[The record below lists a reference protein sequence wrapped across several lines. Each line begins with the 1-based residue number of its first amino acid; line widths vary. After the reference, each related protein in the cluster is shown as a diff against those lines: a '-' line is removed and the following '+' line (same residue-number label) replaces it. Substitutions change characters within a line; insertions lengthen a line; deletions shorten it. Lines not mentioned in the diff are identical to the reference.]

1 MGFSFAGLQKELE
14 SAGFR
19 TLYEALRAECPHLAS
34 FADYRA
40 LIDFFHDRETD
51 YETKDIILH
60 HLIGVSR
67 HGGRYEALAAFFL
80 VLFMPAIARLYTRGR
95 RVCPELGDDDL
106 VQEICLALLQTIR
119 EAEIA
124 PHRVAGQI
132 IGKVKNAI
140 QAILR
145 RRIKEGGHARP
156 GSREGPAHRSAI
168 KQNYPYGGEGA
179 PDGWVESA
187 GEAVADGFGNEA
199 AADLFDADR
208 EVYDLSSVPDVSAL
222 LDDLEKHKVIT
233 RSDRQIIETTVI
245 EGKQLKDLASH
256 PTDYERMKKRRQRA
270 LRAIREHL
278 VKNIRI
284 TEKL

>member
-67 HGGRYEALAAFFL
+67 HGGKYEALAAFFL
-80 VLFMPAIARLYTRGR
+80 VLFTPAIARLYVRGR
-95 RVCPELGDDDL
+95 RICPDLGDDDL

-119 EAEIA
+119 ETEIA

-156 GSREGPAHRSAI
+156 GSREGPAQRFAI
-168 KQNYPYGGEGA
+168 KQNYLFGGEGV
-179 PDGWVESA
+179 PYGWVEGA
-187 GEAVADGFGNEA
+187 GEAVADGFGGEA
-199 AADLFDADR
+199 ATDLFDADR

-222 LDDLEKHKVIT
+222 LDDLEWHKVIT

-245 EGKQLKDLASH
+245 EGKQLKALAST
-256 PTDYERMKKRRQRA
+256 PADYQRLKKRRQRA

-278 VKNIRI
+278 VKNR
-284 TEKL
+284 K

>member
-67 HGGRYEALAAFFL
+67 HGGKYEALAAFFL
-80 VLFMPAIARLYTRGR
+80 VLFMPAIARIYTRGR
-95 RVCPELGDDDL
+95 RICPEIGDDDL

-119 EAEIA
+119 ETEIA
-124 PHRVAGQI
+124 PCRVAGQI

-145 RRIKEGGHARP
+145 RRIKEGRYARP
-156 GSREGPAHRSAI
+156 GSREGPAHRFAK
-168 KQNYPYGGEGA
+168 KQNYPFGGEGA
-179 PDGWVESA
+179 PYGWVDGA
-187 GEAVADGFGNEA
+187 GEAVVDGFAGEA

-208 EVYDLSSVPDVSAL
+208 EGYDLSSVPDVSAL
-222 LDDLEKHKVIT
+222 LDDLERHKVIT

-245 EGKQLKDLASH
+245 EGKLLKDLAST
-256 PTDYERMKKRRQRA
+256 PADYQRLKKRRQRA
-270 LRAIREHL
+270 LRSIREHL
-278 VKNIRI
+278 VKNQ
-284 TEKL
+284 K

>member
-1 MGFSFAGLQKELE
+1 M
-14 SAGFR
+14 
-19 TLYEALRAECPHLAS
+19 
-34 FADYRA
+34 
-40 LIDFFHDRETD
+40 
-51 YETKDIILH
+51 
-60 HLIGVSR
+60 
-67 HGGRYEALAAFFL
+67 
-80 VLFMPAIARLYTRGR
+80 
-95 RVCPELGDDDL
+95 
-106 VQEICLALLQTIR
+106 
-119 EAEIA
+119 
-124 PHRVAGQI
+124 AGQI

-245 EGKQLKDLASH
+245 EGKQLKDLASY
-256 PTDYERMKKRRQRA
+256 PTDYEKLKKRRQRA

-278 VKNIRI
+278 SENQK
-284 TEKL
+284 

>member
-67 HGGRYEALAAFFL
+67 HGGKYEALAAFFL
-80 VLFMPAIARLYTRGR
+80 VLFTPAIARLYVRGR
-95 RVCPELGDDDL
+95 RICPELGDDDL

-119 EAEIA
+119 ETEID

-132 IGKVKNAI
+132 IGRVKNSI

-156 GSREGPAHRSAI
+156 GSREGPAHRFAI
-168 KQNYPYGGEGA
+168 KQNYPFGGEGA
-179 PDGWVESA
+179 PYGWVESA
-187 GEAVADGFGNEA
+187 GEA

-208 EVYDLSSVPDVSAL
+208 GGYDLSSVPDVSAL
-222 LDDLEKHKVIT
+222 LDDLEQHKVIT

-256 PTDYERMKKRRQRA
+256 PTDYERLKKRRQRA

-278 VKNIRI
+278 VKSMNQ
-284 TEKL
+284 KAK

>member
-19 TLYEALRAECPHLAS
+19 TLYEALRAECPHLAP

-51 YETKDIILH
+51 YETKDLILH
-60 HLIGVSR
+60 HLIGVYR
-67 HGGRYEALAAFFL
+67 HGGKYETLAAFFL
-80 VLFMPAIARLYTRGR
+80 VLFTPAIARLYTRGR
-95 RVCPELGDDDL
+95 RMCPELGDDDL

-119 EAEIA
+119 ETEMP

-145 RRIKEGGHARP
+145 RRIKEGRNHELP
-156 GSREGPAHRSAI
+156 GSREGPAHRFLAEEERYLADEEGWIYGSA
-168 KQNYPYGGEGA
+168 QGR
-179 PDGWVESA
+179 
-187 GEAVADGFGNEA
+187 GEAAT
-199 AADLFDADR
+199 DLYAVDR

-222 LDDLEKHKVIT
+222 LDDLERRKVIT
-233 RSDRQIIETTVI
+233 SADRLIIETTVI
-245 EGKQLKDLASH
+245 EGKPLKDFASL
-256 PTDYERMKKRRQRA
+256 PAEYERLKKRRQRA
-270 LRAIREHL
+270 LRAIREYF
-278 VKNIRI
+278 VRN
-284 TEKL
+284 EK

>member
-34 FADYRA
+34 FADYLA

-67 HGGRYEALAAFFL
+67 HGRKYEALAAFFL
-80 VLFMPAIARLYTRGR
+80 VLFTPAIARLYTRGR
-95 RVCPELGDDDL
+95 RICPELGDDDL

-119 EAEIA
+119 ETEID
-124 PHRVAGQI
+124 PHRVDGQI
-132 IGKVKNAI
+132 IGRVKNSI

-156 GSREGPAHRSAI
+156 GSREGPAQRFAI
-168 KQNYPYGGEGA
+168 KQHNYPFGGEGA
-179 PDGWVESA
+179 LYGWVGGA
-187 GEAVADGFGNEA
+187 GEAVADGFGGEA
-199 AADLFDADR
+199 AAELFTADR

-222 LDDLEKHKVIT
+222 LDDLERHKVIT

-245 EGKQLKDLASH
+245 EGKQLKDLASN

-270 LRAIREHL
+270 LRTIRKHL
-278 VKNIRI
+278 VKNQ
-284 TEKL
+284 K

>member
-19 TLYEALRAECPHLAS
+19 MLYEALRAECPHLAS

-51 YETKDIILH
+51 YETKDLILH
-60 HLIGVSR
+60 HLIGVYLHSR
-67 HGGRYEALAAFFL
+67 KYEALAAFFL
-80 VLFMPAIARLYTRGR
+80 VLFMPAVARLYTRGR

-106 VQEICLALLQTIR
+106 VQEICLALLHAIR
-119 EAEIA
+119 ETEIA

-156 GSREGPAHRSAI
+156 GSREGPAHRFAI

-179 PDGWVESA
+179 LYGWVESA
-187 GEAVADGFGNEA
+187 GEAIADGFGNEA

-222 LDDLEKHKVIT
+222 LDDLERCKVIT

-256 PTDYERMKKRRQRA
+256 PTDYERLKKRRQRA
-270 LRAIREHL
+270 LRAIREYL
-278 VKNIRI
+278 VKSMNP
-284 TEKL
+284 KAK